1 MICTLIFFWKQTSF
15 YGWRYRYKPFHLSPT
30 TPMMQKGI
38 TEDME
43 FSRTIYDFYNNKP
56 PFLNFRK
63 TKLPFLFLNFEK
75 RNSLYQSKSHFV
87 FAQMTFCHRGEK
99 DEPQQGFSYFSK
111 SFSLSGIEN
120 HQKVSVMFR
129 CFVVFVFSVFWKIK
143 LPLSC
148 KASFFTHSSSYSPA
162 SMLPVRNRILPRKN
176 MLLQKFNILKNKTPF
191 IKSKTK
197 LPLSKNI
204 A

>member
-1 MICTLIFFWKQTSF
+1 MQLNTICNAVILRFARFQLRHYCYSEHIFN
-15 YGWRYRYKPFHLSPT
+15 
-30 TPMMQKGI
+30 I
-38 TEDME
+38 
-43 FSRTIYDFYNNKP
+43 
-56 PFLNFRK
+56 FRDGVID
-63 TKLPFLFLNFEK
+63 FEK
-75 RNSLYQSKSHFV
+75 RNSFYQSKSHFV
-87 FAQMTFCHRGEK
+87 FAPMTFCHSGEK
-99 DEPQQGFSYFSK
+99 DESQQGFSYFSK

-120 HQKVSVMFR
+120 HQKVSVLFR
-129 CFVVFVFSVFWKIK
+129 CFVVFVFSAFWKIK

-204 A
+204 T